1 MVIYSYPQRSVKG
14 EKRTVLYGKNSIIV
28 FRKKLGVGAGSAL
41 NLTYRGE
48 KRSGRKKMEKDCS
61 FTLIFW
67 DSKGIGKN

>member
-1 MVIYSYPQRSVKG
+1 M
-14 EKRTVLYGKNSIIV
+14 EKTVLLYSGRSW
-28 FRKKLGVGAGSAL
+28 GVGAGSAL